1 MDKAAAARTVVVP
14 HMMVVARMVVV
25 VRLTVVARKGVVA
38 RWMVTGCMRHV
49 SQRLWPKSFEPKA
62 LAADMKCDFRDLH
75 DSTAH
80 PPRIKFLN
88 QYRLLHMHL
97 KCNI

>member
-1 MDKAAAARTVVVP
+1 MLCLD
-14 HMMVVARMVVV
+14 
-25 VRLTVVARKGVVA
+25 
-38 RWMVTGCMRHV
+38 GCVGWWHV
-49 SQRLWPKSFEPKA
+49 SQRLWPKGFEPKA

-88 QYRLLHMHL
+88 QYRLIRYTASRYNSRYSYTVKPIHGGQ
-97 KCNI
+97 K